1 MFEGSRLKQQRT
13 ALHLSQELLA
23 EELDVHVNTIRRWE
37 QGKQVPDI
45 NKLERLADAL
55 DTTVAYLS
63 GETDAPQREY
73 ADEENMHSPAINST
87 NTIKNPSFIR
97 EGDFIGSGRVL
108 MYEDKG
114 KRYVFPAT
122 KENQAWFR
130 ELVKAAITG
139 TPAVQT

>member
-13 ALHLSQELLA
+13 ALHISQELLA

-37 QGKQVPDI
+37 QGKQAPDA
-45 NKLERLADAL
+45 NKLELLAEAL

-63 GETDAPQREY
+63 GETDNPQREQ
-73 ADEENMHSPAINST
+73 AEDENMHSPATKSVT
-87 NTIKNPSFIR
+87 TIKNPSFIK

-130 ELVKAAITG
+130 KLVTAAITG
-139 TPAVQT
+139 NALT